1 MMTLESTGHVAPSTL
16 DPQDRFLTLVRE
28 ISELQWVRE
37 SLPAQTKHYQT
48 LKQHQE
54 REMHLKT
61 LLEKQM

>member
-1 MMTLESTGHVAPSTL
+1 MMTFEPTEHVTPSTL
-16 DPQDRFLTLVRE
+16 DPLDRFLTLVRD
-28 ISELQWVRE
+28 IGELQWVRE
-37 SLPAQTKHYQT
+37 SLPVQTKHYQT